1 MQEEEEKDLLN
12 PDLLPFSNKKQTI
25 KLRAHVRFLMI
36 LKDLI
41 PDIEWWDSY
50 FLPVGKKSFCPYWEK
65 DMDGNYVK
73 KDIKEIRFE
82 DFNVEDFQKDKITH
96 YIQHPVPVKN
106 EYIEKMNK
114 ISLPMFLT
122 KKERKRLRKLRRK
135 EKEKEKQEKM
145 KLGLIEPP
153 KPKLKFNNFMRILSE
168 EAIQDPSKVTLIKY

>member
-1 MQEEEEKDLLN
+1 MNSRKSYRQGTQRLSTVRAES
-12 PDLLPFSNKKQTI
+12 FWNKCR
-25 KLRAHVRFLMI
+25 L
-36 LKDLI
+36 
-41 PDIEWWDSY
+41 
-50 FLPVGKKSFCPYWEK
+50 PYWEK

-122 KKERKRLRKLRRK
+122 KKERKRLRKLRRQ

-153 KPKLKFNNFMRILSE
+153 KPKLKFKLF
-168 EAIQDPSKVTLIKY
+168 